1 MYSFIKL
8 FSVFRWRKMYAL
20 ITISDETKKQRGYEI
35 SCEKGFLEKLVLGL
49 GECLYLS
56 CGYDNNMGK
65 YKISRLDIPE
75 VDDIR

>member
-1 MYSFIKL
+1 MPTMFERVGIPCRA
-8 FSVFRWRKMYAL
+8 FNTFAL
-20 ITISDETKKQRGYEI
+20 TVLRGRSKYEI

-49 GECLYLS
+49 RECLYIS